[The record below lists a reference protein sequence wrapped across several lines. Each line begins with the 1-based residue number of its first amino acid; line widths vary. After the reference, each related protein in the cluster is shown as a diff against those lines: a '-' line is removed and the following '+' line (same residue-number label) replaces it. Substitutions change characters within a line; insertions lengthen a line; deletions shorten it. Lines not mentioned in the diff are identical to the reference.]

1 MQINEK
7 GKKILVCIFYVL
19 SLLPLFLPWCYFE
32 EEVDGI
38 KSGLDIVN
46 HAALLILIFATL
58 LGVLLARNERGR
70 KLTKILLLTHSAIYL
85 FYALFWYVPLL
96 TDFNLEKFL
105 LCHMAQ
111 DVRRVNKRDFGGFDV
126 LLKALFFLHI

>member
-46 HAALLILIFATL
+46 HELIY
-58 LGVLLARNERGR
+58 VR
-70 KLTKILLLTHSAIYL
+70 KKGLSAIHQTRRNP
-85 FYALFWYVPLL
+85 FY
-96 TDFNLEKFL
+96 
-105 LCHMAQ
+105 
-111 DVRRVNKRDFGGFDV
+111 
-126 LLKALFFLHI
+126 

>member
-38 KSGLDIVN
+38 KSGLDIV
-46 HAALLILIFATL
+46 

-96 TDFNLEKFL
+96 TDFNLL
-105 LCHMAQ
+105 LSLEAAHYGLYLSLVC
-111 DVRRVNKRDFGGFDV
+111 NG
-126 LLKALFFLHI
+126 LLYFYYAKIMSRK

>member
-7 GKKILVCIFYVL
+7 GKKILVCILYVL

-96 TDFNLEKFL
+96 TDFNLL
-105 LCHMAQ
+105 LSLEAAHYGLYLSLVC
-111 DVRRVNKRDFGGFDV
+111 NG
-126 LLKALFFLHI
+126 LLYFYYARIMSRK